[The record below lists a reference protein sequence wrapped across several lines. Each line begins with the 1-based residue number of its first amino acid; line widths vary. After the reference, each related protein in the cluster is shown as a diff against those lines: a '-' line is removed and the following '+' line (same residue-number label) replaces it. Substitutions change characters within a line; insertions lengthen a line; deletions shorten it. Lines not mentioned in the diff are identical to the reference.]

1 MEVERGEKGECSR
14 KYQGIQ
20 SGGFNNR
27 RRVCNSK
34 CCKVKTSR
42 RTHLLLL
49 ELAVPYFNLTILDL
63 LTFLWSAN

>member
-1 MEVERGEKGECSR
+1 MEEERREKGECSR

-34 CCKVKTSR
+34 CYKVKTCL

-49 ELAVPYFNLTILDL
+49 ELAVPYFN
-63 LTFLWSAN
+63 